1 MRLNISSFQN
11 KSWLWL
17 LPGICIAGCD
27 APTSD
32 SQAPSRRDASAAT
45 TKSALDEK
53 TIANIE
59 RFCGDCHP
67 LPIPSTFPKENW
79 AAEVRQGFKFY
90 IESKR
95 TDLPEPIQRDV
106 IRYYEER
113 ANDVVV
119 VPRADTM
126 IVPPSPVR
134 FEPSDPIA
142 TADVAPATA
151 HLVWQQSERSLLFT
165 DMYSGTLKRWSPGAV
180 GLSVSRRSPFPIQA
194 GQPDASALRLMN
206 SEPDASAL
214 RLMNS
219 EPDASALRLMNGEP
233 DASAL
238 RLIKS
243 KAAASTGDSLEL
255 IAEGRNFCRVVPF
268 DWDGDGHMDYILGEM
283 GSFRVGDHE
292 NGRVSIHFGGDN
304 PQSTVIAEGLGRT
317 VEAKPFDYDQDG
329 DLDLVVIDFGWRDS
343 GSVKLLRNQG
353 GEKRSPKWSL
363 EVIDD
368 RHGALGV
375 EFADLDQD
383 GKMDF
388 VVAFAQE
395 YETVEA
401 YLQRENGMYEKQ
413 LILQLPDPSYNSS
426 AFQLVDLDKDGL
438 IDVVHTCGD
447 VMDSLLP
454 KPYHGLR
461 WVKNLGGGK
470 WENRELGLLV
480 GALQSAVADFD
491 GDGDLDIACVGLF
504 PHGGSAGPG
513 AFDSICWWEQRTP
526 DEFIRHSV
534 ERDRCS
540 HASCVA
546 ADVDGDSRID
556 LVVGEWLDDKQ
567 KGAFRVFRNLPATT
581 PVSSKLGEVPQAN

>member
-1 MRLNISSFQN
+1 MRFTSLTYRL
-11 KSWLWL
+11 KAWL
-17 LPGICIAGCD
+17 LIAGCFAGCGAPQDIGITPPLAHESATD
-27 APTSD
+27 ARR
-32 SQAPSRRDASAAT
+32 AP
-45 TKSALDEK
+45 LDEATVAK
-53 TIANIE
+53 IE

-67 LPIPSTFPKENW
+67 LPIPSTFPRENW

-95 TDLPEPIQRDV
+95 NDLPEPTQRDV
-106 IRYYEER
+106 IRYYEEQ
-113 ANDVVV
+113 APEVVV
-119 VPRADTM
+119 VPRADAM
-126 IVPPSPVR
+126 KEAPSPVR
-134 FEPSDPIA
+134 FLPSEPIA
-142 TADVAPATA
+142 IAEVAPATA
-151 HLVWQQSERSLLFT
+151 HLVWQSAEKSLLFT
-165 DMYSGTLKRWSPGAV
+165 DMYSGTLKSWSPNS
-180 GLSVSRRSPFPIQA
+180 LSPPA
-194 GQPDASALRLMN
+194 TSAR
-206 SEPDASAL
+206 
-214 RLMNS
+214 
-219 EPDASALRLMNGEP
+219 
-233 DASAL
+233 
-238 RLIKS
+238 
-243 KAAASTGDSLEL
+243 DSVRT

-268 DWDGDGHMDYILGEM
+268 DWDGDGHMDYIVGEM

-292 NGRVSIHFGGDN
+292 NGRVSIHFGGDA
-304 PQSTVIAEGLGRT
+304 PQSIVIAEGLGRT
-317 VEAKPFDYDQDG
+317 VEAKPYDYDQDG
-329 DLDLVVIDFGWRDS
+329 DLDLLVIDFGWRDS
-343 GSVKLLRNQG
+343 GSLKLLRNEG
-353 GEKRSPKWSL
+353 GEKRSPRWKR

-401 YLQRENGMYEKQ
+401 YLQRDNGTYEKE

-426 AFQLVDLDKDGL
+426 AFQLVDLDQDGR

-461 WVKNLGGGK
+461 WVKNLGDGK

-504 PHGGSAGPG
+504 PHGGSSGAG
-513 AFDSICWWEQRTP
+513 AYDSICWWEQKTSG
-526 DEFIRHSV
+526 EFQRHSV

-540 HASCVA
+540 HAACVA

-581 PVSSKLGEVPQAN
+581 PVSSASHEIGEVD

>member
-1 MRLNISSFQN
+1 MAGVPYPSQWPMRLKNSSFLK

-17 LPGICIAGCD
+17 IPGICVAGCD
-27 APTSD
+27 TSRTE
-32 SQAPSRRDASAAT
+32 SRGTTPKDGSAAT
-45 TKSALDEK
+45 AKSSLDEK
-53 TIANIE
+53 TIAKIE

-126 IVPPSPVR
+126 FVPPSPVR
-134 FEPSDPIA
+134 FEPSEPIA
-142 TADVAPATA
+142 TGDVAPATA
-151 HLVWQQSERSLLFT
+151 HLVWQTTERSLLFT
-165 DMYSGTLKRWSPGAV
+165 DMYSGTLKRWSPGPTEQ
-180 GLSVSRRSPFPIQA
+180 SISSIPSIPIQA
-194 GQPDASALRLMN
+194 GKPDASAF
-206 SEPDASAL
+206 
-214 RLMNS
+214 
-219 EPDASALRLMNGEP
+219 
-233 DASAL
+233 
-238 RLIKS
+238 RLIGTRL
-243 KAAASTGDSLEL
+243 AASSGDSTEL
-255 IAEGRNFCRVVPF
+255 IAQGRNFCRVVPF

-304 PQSTVIAEGLGRT
+304 PQSLVIAEGLGRT
-317 VEAKPFDYDQDG
+317 VEAKPFDYDLDG

-353 GEKRSPKWSL
+353 GEKRSPNWNL

-375 EFADLDQD
+375 EFADLDRD

-401 YLQRENGMYEKQ
+401 FLQQENGRYEKQ
-413 LILQLPDPSYNSS
+413 VILQLPDPSYNSS
-426 AFQLVDLDKDGL
+426 AFQLVDLDRDGL

-504 PHGGSAGPG
+504 PHGGSSGPG

-526 DEFIRHSV
+526 DEFIRHSI

-540 HASCVA
+540 HAACVA

-567 KGAFRVFRNLPATT
+567 KGAFRVFRNLPAAL
-581 PVSSKLGEVPQAN
+581 VLGEASKAD